1 MKRLLEIDLTKL
13 SSTQMFMLSFVL
25 CGLVFTVGVSLVFL
39 ISVLNDLV
47 F

>member
-13 SSTQMFMLSFVL
+13 STNKMFILSLITANIMFII
-25 CGLVFTVGVSLVFL
+25 GVSLIVL
-39 ISVLNDLV
+39 IDYLV

>member
-25 CGLVFTVGVSLVFL
+25 CGLVLTVGVSLVFL